1 MSKRLALIAASGIAI
16 GTLFTLFVVPA
27 VYVMIA
33 GDHSKAHEDAEAG
46 IAPAE

>member
-1 MSKRLALIAASGIAI
+1 MGLVIASGMSL

-33 GDHSKAHEDAEAG
+33 GDHHREVESGEAVP
-46 IAPAE
+46 APAE

>member
-1 MSKRLALIAASGIAI
+1 MIASGMAL

-33 GDHSKAHEDAEAG
+33 GDHSKKHEDANAG
-46 IAPAE
+46 IEEPAE